1 MPILNTGHK
10 GVPCAGQAKE
20 ETLPAAAP
28 LLTTYV
34 FRTVSVKGKER
45 IAPTSHMAS
54 HTSRI
59 APSGRLDADS
69 PSAEDWC
76 IVGTAGAL
84 SLTVGGII
92 IDRPNPQEALHSV
105 FGFAAFRGE
114 QETII
119 GHVIRGGDALILMP
133 TGGGKSL
140 CFQIPA
146 IVRDGIGVVVSPLIA
161 LMKDQVD
168 ALVQLGV
175 RAAYLNSSLDPE
187 EARQVQRQVLRG
199 ELDLLYVAPERLLMD
214 SCLRM
219 LGQTKVSLFAI
230 DEAHCVSQWG
240 HDFRPHYLGL
250 SVLHDRFPNV
260 PRVALTA
267 TADDPTRTDI
277 IERLR
282 LHEAHQFISGFDRPN
297 IRYRIVLK
305 SKPKDQLLSFL
316 QAEHKGDAG
325 IVYCLSRR
333 KVEET
338 AEWLRS
344 KGWDALP
351 YHAGL
356 DPEVRRAHQERFILE
371 EGVVIVATV
380 AFGMG
385 IDKPNVRFVAHL
397 DLPKSVEA
405 YYQETGRAGRD
416 GLPANAWLTYGMADV
431 VMLRRMLE
439 GSDADEIHKRSEYR
453 KLEAMLGYC
462 ETTECRRQVLLRYF
476 GEDLQKPCGNCDTCL
491 EPVETWDGT
500 TAARKALSCIYRTG
514 ERFGVTHQIDVLLGK
529 ETDRVKSW
537 NHDQVSTFGIGTEL
551 NAGEWKSVFRQL
563 AAAGLVI
570 VDHERHGALRLT
582 QESRPVLRG
591 EQTIRFRKDPTPVK
605 GRGRRQSTVAPEWE
619 EFAGPRE
626 RRLWERLRSLRLD
639 LARSQGVPPY
649 IIFNDAT
656 LREMTMVKPS
666 SLDEL
671 AGISG
676 VGKRKLNRYG
686 EEFLAIL
693 QE

>member
-1 MPILNTGHK
+1 MGGTIIERPTPLEILKTTFGY
-10 GVPCAGQAKE
+10 AG
-20 ETLPAAAP
+20 
-28 LLTTYV
+28 
-34 FRTVSVKGKER
+34 FRG
-45 IAPTSHMAS
+45 
-54 HTSRI
+54 
-59 APSGRLDADS
+59 D
-69 PSAEDWC
+69 
-76 IVGTAGAL
+76 
-84 SLTVGGII
+84 
-92 IDRPNPQEALHSV
+92 QEA
-105 FGFAAFRGE
+105 
-114 QETII
+114 II
-119 GHVIRGGDALILMP
+119 HHIMRGGDALILMP

-146 IVRDGIGVVVSPLIA
+146 ILREGIGVVVSPLIA

-168 ALVQLGV
+168 GLVQLGV
-175 RAAYLNSSLDPE
+175 RAAYLNSSLDAAQ
-187 EARQVQRQVLRG
+187 ARDVQRKILQG

-219 LGQTKVSLFAI
+219 LAQTQVSLFAI

-250 SVLHDRFPNV
+250 SALHERFPKV

-267 TADDPTRTDI
+267 TADAPTRADI
-277 IERLR
+277 IERLK
-282 LHEAHQFISGFDRPN
+282 LWDADHFISGFDRPN
-297 IRYRIVLK
+297 LRYRIVLK

-316 QAEHKGDAG
+316 EAEHKGDAG

-338 AEWLRS
+338 ADWLRA

-356 DPEVRRAHQERFILE
+356 DPEVRREHQERFILE

-439 GSDADEIHKRSEYR
+439 SSEADEMHKRGEFR

-476 GEDLQKPCGNCDTCL
+476 GETLPKPCGNCDTCL
-491 EPVETWDGT
+491 EPVATWDGT
-500 TAARKALSCIYRTG
+500 TAAQKALSCIYRTG
-514 ERFGVTHQIDVLLGK
+514 ERFGVTHQIDVLLGR

-551 NAGEWKSVFRQL
+551 SAGEWKSVFRQL

-582 QESRPVLRG
+582 EESRPVLRG
-591 EQTIRFRKDPTPVK
+591 ERRILFRKDPEPVK
-605 GRGRRQSTVAPEWE
+605 SRRRRQSTVAPEWE

-626 RRLWERLRSLRLD
+626 RRLWECLRTLRLD
-639 LARSQGVPPY
+639 LARAQGVPPY

-656 LREMTMVKPS
+656 LRAMTVEKPR
-666 SLDEL
+666 SLEEL
-671 AGISG
+671 GTISG
-676 VGKRKLNRYG
+676 VGKRKLARYG
-686 EEFLAIL
+686 EAFLAVL
-693 QE
+693 RD